1 MRIRLA
7 SIGLLAV
14 LQHTLAAADKQ
25 NTLEA
30 LARRVDNTFT
40 STLRVETEATTHA
53 PNDRARPVRDG
64 HFVAPLHLRP
74 LARPQL
80 LAVANGTL
88 ALLSLDQ
95 EAASRTEFVK
105 LFSGN
110 DAGVDALRPLHANP
124 WATPY
129 GLSIYGSEQI
139 ADGGVGDGYGD
150 GRAASLCTVDGW
162 ELQLKGSG
170 PTPFARGGDGSAVVR
185 SSTREFLASEAM
197 AALGVP
203 TTRALS
209 LIASYDENDRA
220 TRPWYSPSTAVDPF
234 YRPVAPHGGDM
245 MHQEFRAITT
255 RVARSFVRVG
265 SLELYARR
273 WRRTGDPLAKQ
284 QLEELFWYV
293 RDKDG
298 YGTDRPTLGTA
309 VVELI
314 VAARRRSI
322 SLALHWQRVG
332 YVQSNFNSDNC
343 LVGGAT
349 LDYGPFGFM
358 ERYDPAWAMWVGSG
372 EHYAFGNQL
381 VAAQRN
387 WETLV
392 KSLEPLLHIRVS
404 RTFEDE
410 ARRAKAA
417 MLAAKLGLVNV
428 QADADWT
435 NITCSPAILAATT
448 TLWKD
453 VSALLDADVDYTL
466 FWRRLSS
473 AARAADAD
481 AALEALAPAF
491 YVQPA
496 KTKQWRS
503 WLARWRKEGPDAD
516 AMNRVNPLFV
526 PREWMLVEAYEAAER
541 GDGSVIATLQRLFSR
556 PYSDDHDPS
565 LVAKYARRAPDSARH
580 QGGVGYMS

>member
-7 SIGLLAV
+7 SIVLLAV

-25 NTLEA
+25 HTLEA

-64 HFVAPLHLRP
+64 HFVAPLRLRP
-74 LARPQL
+74 LTRPQL

-88 ALLSLDQ
+88 ELLSLEPQ
-95 EAASRTEFVK
+95 EASRAAFSS

-209 LIASYDENDRA
+209 LVASYDANDMA

-234 YRPVAPHGGDM
+234 YRPVAPNGGDM
-245 MHQEFRAITT
+245 MHHEFRAITT

-265 SLELYARR
+265 SLELFARR

-293 RDKDG
+293 RDKEG

-314 VAARRRSI
+314 VAARRRFI

-392 KSLEPLLHIRVS
+392 TSLEPLLQIRVS

-435 NITCSPAILAATT
+435 NVTCSAAILAAAT

-466 FWRRLSS
+466 LWRRLSS

-481 AALEALAPAF
+481 AALEALMPAF

-516 AMNRVNPLFV
+516 AMDAVNPLFV

-541 GDGSVIATLQRLFSR
+541 GDGSVIATLLRLFSR